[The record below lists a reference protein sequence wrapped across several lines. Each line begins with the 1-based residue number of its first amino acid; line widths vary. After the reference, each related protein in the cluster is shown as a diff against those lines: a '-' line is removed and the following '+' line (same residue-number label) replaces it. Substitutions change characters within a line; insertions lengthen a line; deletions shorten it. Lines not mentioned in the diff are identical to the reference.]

1 MMGECDNLTSEV
13 HRAARRRGLNQHG
26 IEDRP
31 IEPPA
36 RLLGVKYELVARK
49 PRISPCRH
57 GAIGRAMPRGDESVP
72 NPEMDED
79 GSDRRRDRLS
89 DARMA
94 SCGAID
100 QANPKIRCEIGQ

>member
-1 MMGECDNLTSEV
+1 
-13 HRAARRRGLNQHG
+13 
-26 IEDRP
+26 
-31 IEPPA
+31 
-36 RLLGVKYELVARK
+36 
-49 PRISPCRH
+49 
-57 GAIGRAMPRGDESVP
+57 MPRGDESVP

>member
-1 MMGECDNLTSEV
+1 MGECDNLASEV
-13 HRAARRRGLNQHG
+13 HRAARRRGFNQHG

-36 RLLGVKYELVARK
+36 RLLGVEYELVARK

-79 GSDRRRDRLS
+79 GSDRAVRAAALFDRLCRL
-89 DARMA
+89 DPW
-94 SCGAID
+94 
-100 QANPKIRCEIGQ
+100 QALRWDE